1 MQPGLASSESIRH
14 RGMLRLK
21 GKYIICTANL
31 MLRTDGVTRSDRR
44 TLRDNLRTRN
54 SVTRDRRVNV
64 DLDARV

>member
-1 MQPGLASSESIRH
+1 
-14 RGMLRLK
+14 MLRLK